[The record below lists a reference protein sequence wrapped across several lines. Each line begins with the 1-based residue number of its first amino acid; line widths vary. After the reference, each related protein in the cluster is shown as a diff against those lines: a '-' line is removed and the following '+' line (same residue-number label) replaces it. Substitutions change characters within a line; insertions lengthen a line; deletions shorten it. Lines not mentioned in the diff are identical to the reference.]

1 MVPLELA
8 ESLVFRKEW
17 VVQIKEML
25 KNDDQNSLPKLFN
38 TLRVA
43 KSLLNEKPEAYI
55 PQCFSLGPLHHWKFE
70 KAYIDS
76 ASLGGYR
83 ISNAEAFK
91 GKSTAKISHKL
102 RNCGKSFDN
111 IVEMIGQMIPE
122 IVCFYDWPITA
133 SIKCNYSNN
142 FALMMVVD
150 SSFLLSFLFTLFT
163 FQDLSHV
170 GKM

>member
-1 MVPLELA
+1 MVPSELA

-55 PQCFSLGPLHHWKFE
+55 PQCFSLGPLHHWKLE
-70 KAYIDS
+70 KAYI
-76 ASLGGYR
+76 GGYR

-122 IVCFYDWPITA
+122 IVCFYEWTITA
-133 SIKCNYSNN
+133 SIKCDYSNN
-142 FALMMVVD
+142 FALMMAVD
-150 SSFLLSFLFTLFT
+150 SSFLSSFLFTLFT